1 MKNRCK
7 MVIIED
13 DALSLQILASV
24 LEHRFDNV
32 EVFTASNGREGLEI
46 FYNQLPE
53 LVLTDIRMPEMDGV
67 QLARIVREK
76 QPETI
81 IIMIS
86 ADSGDASFNESINS
100 GLNIDYFVP
109 KPVDYATLF
118 TAIEEA
124 LAKVC

>member
-1 MKNRCK
+1 VKNRCK

-24 LEHRFDNV
+24 LEHKFRNV
-32 EVFTASNGREGLEI
+32 DIFTASNGREGLEV
-46 FYNQLPE
+46 FNDQLPE
-53 LVLTDIRMPEMDGV
+53 LVLTDIKMPEMDGV
-67 QLARIVREK
+67 QLARIVRENR
-76 QPETI
+76 PETI

-86 ADSGDASFNESINS
+86 ADSGDASFSETVNS
-100 GLNIDYFVP
+100 GLKIDYFVR
-109 KPVDYATLF
+109 KPVDYDKLF